1 MKILQ
6 IHTKMVS
13 GGIEAIVCSLAN
25 EMSKTHE
32 VTMCTIFQP
41 NNDDIFY
48 EKLSTRVIKDT
59 IGKKNFGFSIPEI
72 FKIYRYIKNGNFDV
86 VHVHGCFQ
94 YYFLA
99 MLLQHKKVK
108 FFYTIHSDAKMENQK
123 WDWKLFKLKRFMF
136 AKRWV
141 VPVTISNASQ
151 ASFTQL
157 YNCHSELVYNGT
169 PRPIIDTADHIV
181 DQYRLT
187 PETKVFI
194 HAGRV
199 SKPKN
204 QVVLCKVFKRL
215 IDEGKDVVL
224 LIAGSPENTEIF
236 NEINR
241 YFSDRIVYL
250 GERNDIPSLF
260 AQCDAFC
267 LPSIWEGL
275 PVSMLEALSVGCVP
289 ICSPVGGITDVI
301 KDGENGILSSS
312 SILEDYYYAVMRFIS
327 MSKQE
332 KEDMSRLALNSF
344 QKYDIS
350 NSAKHY
356 LELYEQQLY
365 ENRNYS
371 SRP

>member
-13 GGIEAIVCSLAN
+13 GGIEAIVCGLAN
-25 EMSKTHE
+25 EMSKLHD

-41 NNDDIFY
+41 NQDDVFY
-48 EKLSTRVIKDT
+48 EKLASRVTKHT
-59 IGKKNFGFSIPEI
+59 IGKKNFGFSVAELFKI
-72 FKIYRYIKNGNFDV
+72 FKYIKDGGFDV

-99 MLLQHKKVK
+99 MLLLHKKVK

-123 WDWKLFKLKRFMF
+123 WDWKLFELKRFMF
-136 AKRWV
+136 ANRWV

-157 YNCHSELVYNGT
+157 YHCHSELVYNGT
-169 PRPIIDTADHIV
+169 PKPVIDNNAINLVSNFRHSSD
-181 DQYRLT
+181 
-187 PETKVFI
+187 TKLFI
-194 HAGRV
+194 HAGRI

-204 QVVLCKVFKRL
+204 QIVLCRTFQRL
-215 IDEGKDVVL
+215 IDEGQDVVL
-224 LIAGSPENTEIF
+224 LIAGSPENKEIY
-236 NEINR
+236 NEISS

-250 GERNDIPSLF
+250 GERSDVPSLF

-301 KDGENGILSSS
+301 KDGENGILSKSS
-312 SILEDYYYAVMRFIS
+312 TFEDYYHAIIRFIG
-327 MSKQE
+327 MPKQE
-332 KEDMSRLALNSF
+332 REDMSRLALHSF
-344 QKYDIS
+344 QKYDMV
-350 NSAKHY
+350 NSAKQY
-356 LELYEQQLY
+356 LDLYE
-365 ENRNYS
+365 RIII
-371 SRP
+371 